1 MPKLIIVSNRL
12 PVKVKKGSKGLQY
25 EQSSGG
31 LATGLKSFY
40 KSYDSIWIGWPGLPV
55 EELEDSKKNIKE
67 KLNDEFNCEPLFL
80 TRYEIENYYLGYSNK
95 TIWPLCHYFTQF
107 VNYDKKLWQVYKK
120 VNQKFANK
128 IAEFADEDDIV
139 WVHDYHLMLLPK
151 LIREKIKNISIG
163 YFHHIP
169 FPSYEIFRLL
179 PSRIELMEGLMGANL
194 VGFHT
199 YDYMRHFQSSAQRLL
214 GYESQLGRIDYE
226 DRTVKVDSFPMGIDF
241 DKFSNA
247 SKDSEVKNE
256 INILKKKMM
265 NQRVVLSIDRLDYT
279 KGILQRLKAYNI
291 FLRNNPQCKEKIK
304 FIVVTAPSREEVE
317 QYNQLKERTER
328 LVSQINGEH
337 GVLGWMPI
345 WYLHKTF
352 NFKNLVALY
361 NISDIYVVTPLRDG
375 MNLMAKEYLAAR
387 NDKKGVLILSEMA
400 GAYKE
405 LGETFIVN
413 PNNISSIVDS
423 LEKAMDLS
431 DDKKEEINSIMR
443 ERLKRYNVVRWA
455 EDFFQK
461 LNKMRE
467 LEQKRESNLLTED
480 IQNKIIND
488 YKKSQKRLILI
499 DYDGA
504 FTPYCEGEI
513 VEPSQDTIDTLEN
526 LTQDERNE
534 FVIFSQAERSE
545 MDKCFRNLDTNF
557 VADQGAYLKRKNQ
570 DWEKLDMFD
579 TEWKSDLLPVF
590 ELFVD
595 RTPGSTLIEKEFS
608 IIWDYSDASFD
619 LGELRARELINELMG
634 VTGNMDL
641 QILEKEN
648 RIELRASGLSKEHA
662 ALRWLANEK
671 WDFVLAVSDGLAGKT
686 FYDHLPEKSY
696 SIKIGKPET
705 KSKYYVKSPEVI
717 IDFLKKLI

>member
-265 NQRVVLSIDRLDYT
+265 NQKVVLSIDRLDYT

-513 VEPSQDTIDTLEN
+513 VEPSQETIDTLEN

-534 FVIFSQAERSE
+534 FVIFSQAEMSK

-557 VADQGAYLKRKNQ
+557 VAYQGAYLKRKNQ

-641 QILEKEN
+641 QILDREK

-671 WDFVLAVSDGLAGKT
+671 WDFVLAVSDGLAGQT